1 LSSRLTEENLGS
13 LPCQKRKEEEE
24 EGGGG
29 GKFGEREEKSLA
41 SWFLQ
46 KQQMSWRLR
55 PRKAVGSRKKQKSE
69 GIVKPNKELEKTG
82 SV

>member
-1 LSSRLTEENLGS
+1 
-13 LPCQKRKEEEE
+13 
-24 EGGGG
+24 
-29 GKFGEREEKSLA
+29 
-41 SWFLQ
+41 
-46 KQQMSWRLR
+46 MSWRLR